1 MNLIGIMQGRLSK
14 PLPDRLQGFPS
25 ENWSRE
31 FDLALQVGFDGIEW
45 VFQAEDAEGNPIRR
59 ESGRSQI
66 RECMRRTGIQMPSI
80 CADYFMAHPFF
91 GVSPREQAE
100 SVTVLLDLIGQAR
113 SVGASMV
120 LIPVLESAEIRTDS
134 DRAELKA
141 CLREPLALARSVE
154 VRLGL
159 ETELPAPEYL
169 RLVEE
174 IGHESVAVYYDVGN
188 AAAKGYDVAADVRY
202 LGKYLHGVHVKDRI
216 LGGQSVPLGQ
226 GQVDFDRFFEALAD
240 IHYSGTF
247 VLQTA
252 FGNNYLD
259 DAKKNLA
266 YIRRYLPHEGQSS
279 QVASQQT

>member
-1 MNLIGIMQGRLSK
+1 MNVVGIMQGRLS
-14 PLPDRLQGFPS
+14 PPPPDRLQGFPS
-25 ENWSRE
+25 QTWRKE
-31 FDLALQVGFDGIEW
+31 FDLARDLGFDGIEW
-45 VFQAEDAEGNPIRR
+45 IFQADGGRENPIRHDA
-59 ESGRSQI
+59 GRSLI
-66 RECMRRTGIQMPSI
+66 RECIMQSRVRVLSV

-120 LIPVLESAEIRTDS
+120 LIPVLEAAAIRNAS

-159 ETELPAPEYL
+159 ETELPASEYL

-188 AAAKGYDVAADVRY
+188 AAAKGYDVVADVRC

-226 GQVDFDRFFEALAD
+226 GQVDFARFFYALAEVG
-240 IHYSGTF
+240 YSGAV
-247 VLQTA
+247 VLEA
-252 FGNNYLD
+252 VYGNDYLE
-259 DAKKNLA
+259 DAKRHLGFVHH
-266 YIRRYLPHEGQSS
+266 YLTS
-279 QVASQQT
+279 QVQPKGTASSRQ